1 MRKYGFW
8 IAGIVIILVGVLIIF
23 NKEDE
28 VKTVTI
34 NEIVAPTSEVTEETT
49 TSDPSMSLDDDN
61 LAITDLSVKYKEL
74 GLIDAHN
81 HDASGMKYL
90 GMLGTWKDKGVQQV
104 VMFGDVSEP
113 SAILTDKFAWGAYQK
128 YPDIII
134 PYFSGFDLHDPKSLT
149 VVKNNLEKGYFG
161 LGEVVGASTV
171 SPVVSKVAWK
181 ANDPMDGYLP
191 QIYDIIAEYKAP
203 ILLHIDPPNGVAV
216 AKLEQALEEHPQT
229 IIIFGHINAYNTPE
243 EIDRL
248 MSKHPN
254 LYADFFAG
262 FSVYNPEGGNKP
274 EQFIPVMKKFP
285 DRFMLSTDS
294 GYGIGSEEKA
304 IDAMYQMLD
313 LLDDP
318 ELARKIA
325 HDNLNA
331 IIQAQPAT
339 DTQLKLIQK
348 LEQETGKTVVTEEL
362 SKVAAGRILADNH

>member
-23 NKEDE
+23 SKEDE

-49 TSDPSMSLDDDN
+49 TSDPSMSPDDDK
-61 LAITDLSVKYKEL
+61 LAITDLSAKYKEL
-74 GLIDAHN
+74 GLIDAYN

-113 SAILTDKFAWGAYQK
+113 SAI
-128 YPDIII
+128 
-134 PYFSGFDLHDPKSLT
+134 
-149 VVKNNLEKGYFG
+149 
-161 LGEVVGASTV
+161 
-171 SPVVSKVAWK
+171 
-181 ANDPMDGYLP
+181 
-191 QIYDIIAEYKAP
+191 
-203 ILLHIDPPNGVAV
+203 
-216 AKLEQALEEHPQT
+216 
-229 IIIFGHINAYNTPE
+229 
-243 EIDRL
+243 
-248 MSKHPN
+248 
-254 LYADFFAG
+254 
-262 FSVYNPEGGNKP
+262 KP

-348 LEQETGKTVVTEEL
+348 LEQKNRKDLSYRGTVQSCSWTNISGNPLDVIL
-362 SKVAAGRILADNH
+362 RIKIAIGRSNEALCIVLFFYISVR